1 MRRRELLILG
11 STAIAFP
18 LAAAPAQQKAMP
30 VIGYL
35 HFGSAN
41 LAPTPAVFLQPRPP
55 QQQAT

>member
-18 LAAAPAQQKAMP
+18 LAARAQQKAMP

-35 HFGSAN
+35 SLGSPGPA
-41 LAPTPAVFLQPRPP
+41 TPWVAAFR
-55 QQQAT
+55 